1 MIPDYDPNRY
11 VEVAGCPPYCE
22 MHPSNSQ
29 TVEKGGSSFENVN
42 SVKEDTV

>member
-1 MIPDYDPNRY
+1 MIPDYDQNRY
-11 VEVAGCPPYCE
+11 VEVAVFPPYCK

-29 TVEKGGSSFENVN
+29 TVEKGGSSLENVN